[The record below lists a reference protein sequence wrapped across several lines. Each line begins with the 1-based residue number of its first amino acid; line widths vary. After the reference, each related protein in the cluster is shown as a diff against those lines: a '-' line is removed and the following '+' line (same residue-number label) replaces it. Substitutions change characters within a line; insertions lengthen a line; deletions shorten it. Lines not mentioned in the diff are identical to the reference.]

1 MNGDVLYTEETED
14 TCSVTKVTENISK
27 RYKTY
32 LDRDN
37 ISIKYNDII
46 VDSIDILEDL
56 GCTYEGKL
64 KMLMTKMIGLNPTQ
78 GKNSV
83 EIDGNYFK
91 FEPILVFKK
100 G

>member
-1 MNGDVLYTEETED
+1 
-14 TCSVTKVTENISK
+14 
-27 RYKTY
+27 
-32 LDRDN
+32 
-37 ISIKYNDII
+37 
-46 VDSIDILEDL
+46 
-56 GCTYEGKL
+56 
-64 KMLMTKMIGLNPTQ
+64 MLMTKMIGLNPTQ